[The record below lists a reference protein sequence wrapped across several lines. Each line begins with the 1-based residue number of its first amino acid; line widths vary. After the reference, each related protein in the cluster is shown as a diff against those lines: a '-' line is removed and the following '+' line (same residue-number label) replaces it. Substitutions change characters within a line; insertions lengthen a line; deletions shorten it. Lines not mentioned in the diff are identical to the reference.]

1 VTNRIDAGRGAG
13 EVFRNHLALRLAGC
27 TAEDI
32 RTNYAED
39 VVLLCFDGA
48 FRGRKAVRE
57 SAKRL
62 ASQLPNARFELT
74 SEIVEGPYAFLLW
87 RATADGCDAVDGADS
102 FVIRGGRIVMQSVYY
117 RLEPSARMPARFTPS
132 PRASGER
139 APSAARRV
147 RGL

>member
-1 VTNRIDAGRGAG
+1 MSAADELRRRGAG

-32 RTNYAED
+32 RSNYAED

-48 FRGRKAVRE
+48 YRGRKAVRE

-62 ASQLPNARFELT
+62 AEQLPNARFELT

-87 RATADGCDAVDGADS
+87 RAEADGCDAVDGADS
-102 FVIRGGRIVMQSVYY
+102 FVFRDGRIVMQSVFY
-117 RLEPSARMPARFTPS
+117 RLRPAPPRKSAVRV
-132 PRASGER
+132 GL
-139 APSAARRV
+139 RRL
-147 RGL
+147 RQANGQRL